1 MISSWIFHA
10 MTSSGIFSCHD
21 FVMNF
26 PCHDFII
33 DFVHAMTSLW
43 IFPCHDFIMN
53 FHAMT
58 SSWTLHA
65 MTSSWIFPCHDF
77 IMDVFHAMT
86 SSWIFFHAITS
97 SWIFHA
103 MTSLWNF
110 PCHDFIVDYPCHEFV
125 MDLAKRSSR
134 SASNFCRNQYYRLHP
149 WKYQWNFRQHAEI
162 VLWKMFLIWVGWY
175 IHASL
180 NRVIICSGNGLS
192 TFRPQDIT
200 STNAD
205 LISTGSLGTTFR
217 KKIDKIHNFHSMK
230 CICKC
235 RRQEWQTSCL
245 VSPIS
250 TSPDSNF
257 SVFRTKHIYVI
268 VEDKQ
273 VNKHL
278 NNTTQN

>member
-1 MISSWIFHA
+1 MPW
-10 MTSSGIFSCHD
+10 
-21 FVMNF
+21 
-26 PCHDFII
+26 
-33 DFVHAMTSLW
+33 
-43 IFPCHDFIMN
+43 
-53 FHAMT
+53 
-58 SSWTLHA
+58 LHHRF
-65 MTSSWIFPCHDF
+65 FPCHDF
-77 IMDVFHAMT
+77 IMDFPCHDFIMDFPCHDFIMDFSMPWLHHRFCPCHDFIVDFSMPWLHHELSMPWLHHGFFHAM
-86 SSWIFFHAITS
+86 TS

-103 MTSLWNF
+103 MTSLRNF
-110 PCHDFIVDYPCHEFV
+110 PCHDFIVDFPCHEFV
-125 MDLAKRSSR
+125 MNLAKRSSR

-175 IHASL
+175 MHASL

-230 CICKC
+230 CICNC

-250 TSPDSNF
+250 MSPDSNF

-268 VEDKQ
+268 AEDKQ